1 MIFGWIIIGFILSVT
16 LILFIP
22 MQFGVRYK
30 KTSTEEKIHIYI
42 SIFGILV
49 RFPIHRYAGT
59 HTKKHKAPTRTSST
73 LSFDTFQKTIDSFGE
88 IFEITKNELLSMLSY
103 VRKHLNC
110 KELDF
115 QICFG
120 TDNAAKTGYLTG
132 ALWTSGTLLLK
143 MIDTLIGIKKINM
156 NVAPDFCEKK
166 FEIYTKTILIMQ
178 PFRFIIIV
186 RKITETIRYIK
197 SKIN

>member
-1 MIFGWIIIGFILSVT
+1 MLSLI

-22 MQFGVRYK
+22 MQFGVRYEK
-30 KTSTEEKIHIYI
+30 NATEEKIHIYI

-49 RFPIHRYAGT
+49 RFPIHRYAKT
-59 HTKKHKAPTRTSST
+59 HTKKHTASKKQSGN
-73 LSFDTFQKTIDSFGE
+73 LSFETFQKTIDSFGE
-88 IFEITKNELLSMLSY
+88 IFEVTKNELLSMLAY
-103 VRKHLNC
+103 VRRHLQC

-120 TDNAAKTGYLTG
+120 TDNAAKTGFLTG
-132 ALWTSGTLLLK
+132 AAWTSGTLLLK

-156 NVAPDFCEKK
+156 NVSPDFCKKK
-166 FEIYTKTILIMQ
+166 FEIYVKTILIMQ

-186 RKITETIRYIK
+186 KEITNTIRYIK

>member
-1 MIFGWIIIGFILSVT
+1 MIGFILSIS
-16 LILFIP
+16 LIMFIP
-22 MQFGVRYK
+22 MQFGVQYK
-30 KTSTEEKIHIYI
+30 KNATEEKIHIYI

-49 RFPIHRYAGT
+49 RFPVHRNARRNV
-59 HTKKHKAPTRTSST
+59 KKHKAPTRTSSN

-103 VRKHLNC
+103 VRKHLDC

-115 QICFG
+115 QIRFG

-132 ALWTSGTLLLK
+132 AVWTSGTLLLK

-156 NVAPDFCEKK
+156 NVSPDFCEKK

-186 RKITETIRYIK
+186 RKITDTIKYIK

>member
-1 MIFGWIIIGFILSVT
+1 MIG
-16 LILFIP
+16 LILFLSLIMFMP

-30 KTSTEEKIHIYI
+30 KNATEEKIHIYI

-49 RFPIHRYAGT
+49 RFPVHRYARKDKT
-59 HTKKHKAPTRTSST
+59 PTRTSNK
-73 LSFDTFQKTIDSFGE
+73 LSYDTFQKTIDSFGE

-103 VRKHLNC
+103 VRKHLDC

-115 QICFG
+115 QIRFG
-120 TDNAAKTGYLTG
+120 TNNAAKTGYLTG
-132 ALWTSGTLLLK
+132 AVWTSGTLLLK

-156 NVAPDFCEKK
+156 HVSPDFCEKK

>member
-1 MIFGWIIIGFILSVT
+1 
-16 LILFIP
+16 

-30 KTSTEEKIHIYI
+30 KTATEEKTHIYI

-49 RFPIHRYAGT
+49 RFPVHRYAR
-59 HTKKHKAPTRTSST
+59 KHERKDKTPSRTSSS

-88 IFEITKNELLSMLSY
+88 IFEVTKKELISMLAY
-103 VRKHLNC
+103 VRKHLQC
-110 KELDF
+110 KELDLKV
-115 QICFG
+115 CFG

-132 ALWTSGTLLLK
+132 AAWTSGTLLLK

-156 NVAPDFCEKK
+156 NVSPDFCEKK

-186 RKITETIRYIK
+186 REITDTIRYIK
-197 SKIN
+197 SKII